1 MNCASDAQA
10 PHAAAGA
17 NGLSVASL
25 VQSLDEVDADV
36 RDHPTGPSALGQT
49 KIGERAGVANID
61 PIDVF
66 AGPFAQEI
74 SQRLHLTG
82 RQRHRTAATFAE
94 PAKISRSE
102 RRRRSTTRSDREAML
117 ARYTNLAGVA
127 LTHALSSA
135 FRG

>member
-1 MNCASDAQA
+1 MNCAS
-10 PHAAAGA
+10 PHAAAGP
-17 NGLSVASL
+17 NGWSVASL
-25 VQSLDEVDADV
+25 VQSLDEVEADV

-49 KIGERAGVANID
+49 KIGERTGVADID

-66 AGPFAQEI
+66 AGPFAREI

-82 RQRHRTAATFAE
+82 RQRHRTAATFAGL
-94 PAKISRSE
+94 AKISRSE
-102 RRRRSTTRSDREAML
+102 RRRRSTTGSDREAMF
-117 ARYTNLAGVA
+117 ARDPNLAGVA